1 VTLDPDR
8 PLPPLFPGRTGRGVR
23 IAVIDS
29 GVHPAHDHIDAER
42 IAPGVA
48 VLRDGTIEAGVEASL
63 DRLGHGTAVTAAI
76 LEKAPEATC
85 LPVRVFREGLQ
96 ASAAALIAAIRWSL
110 AQEVD
115 IVNLSL
121 GSTNPAHRPVFGA
134 VIEEAR
140 ARGVVITAARMVGD
154 NPCLP
159 GSLAGVLSVGLDWDC
174 PRAAIR
180 AEAGEDGPI
189 LFASGYPRAIA
200 GVPHRRNLYGIS
212 FAVAQVTGFAALA
225 CEALVQARGPERVTA
240 LAHALR
246 RVGCCGRAA
255 AVSG

>member
-1 VTLDPDR
+1 MLDPDR
-8 PLPPLFPGRTGRGVR
+8 PMPPLFPGRNGRGVR

-29 GVHPAHDHIDAER
+29 GVHPGHDHINARR

-48 VLRDGTIEAGVEASL
+48 VLRDGTIEAGAEATL

-96 ASAAALIAAIRWSL
+96 ASAAALVAAIRWSL
-110 AQEVD
+110 AQQVD

-121 GSTNPAHRPVFGA
+121 GSTNLAHRPVFAA

-140 ARGVVITAARMVGD
+140 ARGVAIVAARRAQD
-154 NPCLP
+154 SPCLP
-159 GSLAGVLSVGLDWDC
+159 GSLAGVLGVDLEWDC
-174 PRAAIR
+174 PRQALR
-180 AEAGEDGPI
+180 VTFDNGVPV
-189 LFASGYPRAIA
+189 LRASGYPRAIP
-200 GVPHRRNLYGIS
+200 GVPQRRNLYGIS

-225 CEALVQARGPERVTA
+225 CESLEAARGPERIAA
-240 LAHALR
+240 LADALH
-246 RVGCCGRAA
+246 G
-255 AVSG
+255 AVLTPERTP